1 MSILSITSDTKFDCI
16 NNFGKLDLEAN
27 LHEKHSIIL
36 TPHAT
41 HETDTIMVNTFL
53 WSNHKVNMLLKHP
66 TKKMVHH
73 SKHIIPLTKLVIP
86 NVTMFFAAFRRPHRF
101 LKSWHLALPI
111 TVPPWKYNTSM
122 PHRNILF
129 CRLQLFDLLF

>member
-36 TPHAT
+36 ILHGAHAT
-41 HETDTIMVNTFL
+41 DIIIVNML
-53 WSNHKVNMLLKHP
+53 EQWSNHKLNMLLKHQ
-66 TKKMVHH
+66 TKKIVHH
-73 SKHIIPLTKLVIP
+73 LKHIIPLTKLVIP
-86 NVTMFFAAFRRPHRF
+86 NVTMFFAAFKRPHRF

-111 TVPPWKYNTSM
+111 TVPPQKCKTSIS
-122 PHRNILF
+122 HGNILF
-129 CRLQLFDLLF
+129 CQLQLFDL